1 MPPSVT
7 ENYGNIINALVYLS
21 QKSIEIRNMEVK
33 KEPMADVHDE
43 APGQIIED
51 EDECGLEIDSDE
63 EDDEWDLDDDELDNG
78 DDSLYSSPLD
88 SVDEV
93 LFLQDQLAKLQQSGG
108 EDVLNYL
115 LSQLSPENQQ
125 LLQSTAAAA

>member
-7 ENYGNIINALVYLS
+7 ENYGNIINALVFLS
-21 QKSIEIRNMEVK
+21 QKSIEIRNMEIT
-33 KEPMADVHDE
+33 KEPMADVEDE

-63 EDDEWDLDDDELDNG
+63 EDDEWDLEDDDLNNG

-88 SVDEV
+88 NVDEV
-93 LFLQDQLAKLQQSGG
+93 LHLHSQLTKLQQGGG
-108 EDVLNYL
+108 EDMINFLM
-115 LSQLSPENQQ
+115 SQLSPENQQ
-125 LLQSTAAAA
+125 LLQSTAVAA